1 MSEST
6 MRVLMTL
13 DGIDV
18 GGTETHVLSLAEEMI
33 NKGIGIVII
42 SRGGSLLQ
50 SFSRL
55 QCPIYQV
62 PFPYSFPF
70 QRIYRRS
77 YVKKSNKLS

>member
-1 MSEST
+1 MTEST

-42 SRGGSLLQ
+42 SRGGSIITILQ
-50 SFSRL
+50 SITMSHL
-55 QCPIYQV
+55 PSAI
-62 PFPYSFPF
+62 PLLS
-70 QRIYRRS
+70 
-77 YVKKSNKLS
+77 SNSSGFTGEVM